1 MKRALW
7 KFVGFLLV
15 VAVVSGAV
23 GAWWYFHSGRYRPQT
38 ITAHRPEIERALS
51 QAGWVS
57 PGLTGPQ
64 LYLIS
69 FRACPECI
77 AYEAQEFPALQA
89 AGVDTR
95 VILFAPPD
103 REGIEQSTVF
113 ERSTVAEL
121 WLSQHRDWPL
131 FQRWMGTRPPSAWT
145 APGVTPADG
154 DAARTGVVTA
164 SRAFVAQITPWLRAN
179 SIPEAYPTIIW
190 RTRDGA
196 LHGCACTRP
205 EQWANIRE
213 ELGVAQR

>member
-1 MKRALW
+1 MKKVLIGLVLAALA
-7 KFVGFLLV
+7 G
-15 VAVVSGAV
+15 VAAY
-23 GAWWYFHSGRYRPQT
+23 GAWWWFDLRFRPSE
-38 ITAHRPEIERALS
+38 ITRNRPEIERALA

-57 PGLTGPQ
+57 PGLNGPQ

-77 AYEAQEFPALQA
+77 AYEQAEFPALQA

-103 REGIEQSTVF
+103 QGGIEQSTVF
-113 ERSTVAEL
+113 ERSTIAEL
-121 WLSQHRDWPL
+121 WLSQHRDWGL
-131 FQRWMGTRPPSAWT
+131 FQRWMATRPPSAWT
-145 APGVTPADG
+145 APGLTPADG

-179 SIPEAYPTIIW
+179 GISEAYPTMIW

-196 LHGCACTRP
+196 LHGCACTRA
-205 EQWANIRE
+205 EQWRNIRR
-213 ELGVAQR
+213 ELGVTA